1 MRYLI
6 CLSVVTAAIGM
17 ASAVWA
23 EEGAANPAGLGREEI
38 KQRLLQKYDTNGDGN
53 LTGDELQKARA
64 DLGKNLGGLP
74 GPAGAAFDEIKK
86 KFDVDGDGELNAQ
99 EQAAAMTAFQK
110 ARGAGGPG
118 AAGVGAAGGGAG
130 GFSGGATGGAEG
142 EGGKTRGRAAMIKQF
157 DKDGDGK
164 LNEEEKAA
172 AQKALKERLGKGKGK
187 AKGDGDVKGALL
199 KKFDA
204 DGDGKLSDE
213 EKAAARDEAEE
224 KRGAGRPEKK
234 PE

>member
-1 MRYLI
+1 MRYLF
-6 CLSVVTAAIGM
+6 CLSVLTAAIGM

-38 KQRLLQKYDTNGDGN
+38 KQRLLQKYDTNGDGT
-53 LTGDELQKARA
+53 LTGDELRKARA

-118 AAGVGAAGGGAG
+118 AAGGGAG
-130 GFSGGATGGAEG
+130 GFPGGVPGGTGGAEG

-187 AKGDGDVKGALL
+187 AKGDADVKGALL

-213 EKAAARDEAEE
+213 EKAAARDAAEE